1 MGPIQ
6 RRLVKF
12 VIRVVSAP
20 KLTLTICATTLAASI
35 ILSMTLLSLSTNQD
49 ELLTPK
55 LKFFKDYQYFG
66 QRFPENDSFVVILE
80 PKDGAHPPPAQRWIA
95 FADQIENRLM
105 QLTEYVKRVDTHVSP
120 AQL

>member
-20 KLTLTICATTLAASI
+20 KLTLAICATTLAASI
-35 ILSMTLLSLSTNQD
+35 ICAMTLLSLSTNQD

-55 LKFFKDYQYFG
+55 LKFFKDYQYFAE
-66 QRFPENDSFVVILE
+66 RFPENDSFVVILE
-80 PKDGAHPPPAQRWIA
+80 PKDAARPPPAERWIA
-95 FADQIENRLM
+95 FADEIEDRLM
-105 QLTEYVKRVDTHVSP
+105 QLKEYVKRVRG
-120 AQL
+120 